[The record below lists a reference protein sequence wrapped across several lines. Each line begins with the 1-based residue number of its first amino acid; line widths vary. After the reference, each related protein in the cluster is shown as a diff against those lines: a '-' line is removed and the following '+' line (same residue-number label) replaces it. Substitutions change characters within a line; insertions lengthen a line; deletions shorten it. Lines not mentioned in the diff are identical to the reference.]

1 MITTDNLTHYEKS
14 IFANLSEE
22 DKKLFLDKIP
32 QLLAKKNV
40 AFIAHYYTPAIIQI
54 LADKTSGIVADSL
67 KMAEFGKDSIQD
79 TLLIAGV
86 YFMAETAKVL
96 SPEKKILIADKNATC
111 SLDISCPY
119 DEFKDFIEKNP
130 GHEVVV
136 YANTS
141 AKVRTLADWVVTS
154 SNAIDIVKHLT
165 SQGKKIIWAPDK
177 HLGAYIKK
185 TTGAQM
191 LIWEGEC
198 IVHSEFASNNLITL
212 KASYPEAAIL
222 AHPESPSS
230 VLDLADVIGS
240 TTHLIK
246 ASKTMPHKR
255 FIVATDTGIFY
266 KMQQES
272 PTKDFIAAPTLSEGG
287 SCKACSKCPWMGMNT
302 LKSIYNALS
311 TDANIVNLDIDIIKG
326 AQIGMQRMVNFQ
338 KNYI

>member
-1 MITTDNLTHYEKS
+1 MITTDSLTHYEKS
-14 IFANLSEE
+14 IFENLSEE
-22 DKKLFLDKIP
+22 DKELFLDKIP
-32 QLLAKKNV
+32 RLLAKKNAV
-40 AFIAHYYTPAIIQI
+40 FIAHYYTPAIIQI
-54 LADKTSGIVADSL
+54 LAEKTNGIVADSL
-67 KMAEFGKDSIQD
+67 KMAGFGKDSKHD

-96 SPEKKILIADKNATC
+96 SPEKKILIVDKNATC

-119 DEFKDFIEKNP
+119 DAFKDFIANNP
-130 GHEVVV
+130 EHEVVV

-154 SNAIDIVKHLT
+154 SNAVDIVKHLT
-165 SQGKKIIWAPDK
+165 SEGKKIIWAPDR
-177 HLGAYIKK
+177 HLGDYIKK

-198 IVHSEFASNNLITL
+198 IVHSEFASNNLRTL

-246 ASKTMPHKR
+246 ASQTMPHKK

-287 SCKACSKCPWMGMNT
+287 SCHACAKCPWMGMNT

-311 TDANIVNLDIDIIKG
+311 TDDNIVDLDKDIIQAAKL
-326 AQIGMQRMVNFQ
+326 GMQRMISFQ
-338 KNYI
+338 KN